1 MKLND
6 RYIKSTLAGIPYL
19 LPYGQLIAAPAPATR
34 LNDSGALLWDGILE
48 GDSREELLALLA
60 DRYHTTERERAALA
74 EDVDQYLHS
83 LCRMGILLADTPESR
98 GDDTPPLF
106 YRIGPLVFSYRGP
119 SLLYDR
125 FFSAFSCEE
134 EDFDQEVL
142 ILTGKPASIP
152 YGAVLIHT
160 EELTI
165 CDSGSSYCFFFAA
178 PWGIREMHVKKDGS
192 RAVLYRMPDPD
203 DMHIEDLFH
212 ALRFAFLIL
221 AQQKEL
227 YVLHSA
233 SFLYRGRAFLV
244 SGSSGT
250 GKSTHS
256 ALWHD
261 LYQTPLLNGDLN
273 LLGIRDNIPYA
284 YGLPWCGTSGICTP
298 KDYPLGGI
306 IFLKQAAIDQVQSLQ
321 PDEKVLHILQRMI
334 SPAWTK
340 ELLLR
345 NLHFSEA
352 LAPLFFSCRLYCTKE
367 PSAART
373 LKAVIDAL

>member
-6 RYIKSTLAGIPYL
+6 RYIKATLAGIPYL

-34 LNDSGALLWDGILE
+34 LNDSGSLLWDGILE

-321 PDEKVLHILQRMI
+321 PYEKVLHIRQRMI

-345 NLHFSEA
+345 NLHCYEA
-352 LAPLFFSCRLYCTKE
+352 LAPLIFPCRLYCTKD
-367 PSAART
+367 PAAAGI
-373 LKAVIDAL
+373 LKAATDAL

>member
-6 RYIKSTLAGIPYL
+6 RYIKATLAGIPYL

-34 LNDSGALLWDGILE
+34 LNDSGSLLWDGILE

-345 NLHFSEA
+345 NLRFSEA
-352 LAPLFFSCRLYCTKE
+352 LAPLIFSCRLYCTKE
-367 PSAART
+367 PSAAGI
-373 LKAVIDAL
+373 LKAAIDAL

>member
-6 RYIKSTLAGIPYL
+6 RNIKATLAGIPYL

-34 LNDSGALLWDGILE
+34 LNDSGSLLWDGILE

-60 DRYHTTERERAALA
+60 DRYHATERERAALA

-160 EELTI
+160 EDLPSATAEVRIVSFLQRR
-165 CDSGSSYCFFFAA
+165 G
-178 PWGIREMHVKKDGS
+178 GIREMHVKKTAHAPS
-192 RAVLYRMPDPD
+192 FTACRIRM
-203 DMHIEDLFH
+203 ICTSKTCFT
-212 ALRFAFLIL
+212 RFASLF
-221 AQQKEL
+221 
-227 YVLHSA
+227 
-233 SFLYRGRAFLV
+233 
-244 SGSSGT
+244 SS
-250 GKSTHS
+250 
-256 ALWHD
+256 
-261 LYQTPLLNGDLN
+261 
-273 LLGIRDNIPYA
+273 
-284 YGLPWCGTSGICTP
+284 
-298 KDYPLGGI
+298 
-306 IFLKQAAIDQVQSLQ
+306 
-321 PDEKVLHILQRMI
+321 
-334 SPAWTK
+334 
-340 ELLLR
+340 
-345 NLHFSEA
+345 
-352 LAPLFFSCRLYCTKE
+352 
-367 PSAART
+367 
-373 LKAVIDAL
+373 

>member
-6 RYIKSTLAGIPYL
+6 RYIKATLAGIPYL

-34 LNDSGALLWDGILE
+34 LNDSGSLLWDGILE

-152 YGAVLIHT
+152 YGAYSHGGTYHLRQRKFVLFLFCSAVGHPRNACKKRR
-160 EELTI
+160 LT
-165 CDSGSSYCFFFAA
+165 
-178 PWGIREMHVKKDGS
+178 R
-192 RAVLYRMPDPD
+192 R
-203 DMHIEDLFH
+203 
-212 ALRFAFLIL
+212 
-221 AQQKEL
+221 
-227 YVLHSA
+227 
-233 SFLYRGRAFLV
+233 
-244 SGSSGT
+244 
-250 GKSTHS
+250 
-256 ALWHD
+256 
-261 LYQTPLLNGDLN
+261 PL
-273 LLGIRDNIPYA
+273 PYA
-284 YGLPWCGTSGICTP
+284 GSG
-298 KDYPLGGI
+298 
-306 IFLKQAAIDQVQSLQ
+306 
-321 PDEKVLHILQRMI
+321 
-334 SPAWTK
+334 
-340 ELLLR
+340 
-345 NLHFSEA
+345 
-352 LAPLFFSCRLYCTKE
+352 
-367 PSAART
+367 
-373 LKAVIDAL
+373 

>member
-6 RYIKSTLAGIPYL
+6 RYIKATLAGIPYL

-34 LNDSGALLWDGILE
+34 LNDSGSLLWDGILE

-60 DRYHTTERERAALA
+60 DRYHATERERAAICGKMSTSIFIPCAVWEFFLRIHPKA
-74 EDVDQYLHS
+74 GAMI
-83 LCRMGILLADTPESR
+83 RLLFSTASVLWSFPTAV
-98 GDDTPPLF
+98 PL
-106 YRIGPLVFSYRGP
+106 SYTTT
-119 SLLYDR
+119 SI
-125 FFSAFSCEE
+125 SAFSCEE
-134 EDFDQEVL
+134 EDFDQKVL

-221 AQQKEL
+221 TQQKEL

-284 YGLPWCGTSGICTP
+284 ADFHGKRHRAS
-298 KDYPLGGI
+298 
-306 IFLKQAAIDQVQSLQ
+306 A
-321 PDEKVLHILQRMI
+321 
-334 SPAWTK
+334 
-340 ELLLR
+340 LR
-345 NLHFSEA
+345 KTI
-352 LAPLFFSCRLYCTKE
+352 R
-367 PSAART
+367 SAASSS
-373 LKAVIDAL
+373 

>member
-6 RYIKSTLAGIPYL
+6 RYIKATLAGIPYL

-34 LNDSGALLWDGILE
+34 LNDSGSLLWDGILE

-60 DRYHTTERERAALA
+60 DRYHATDRERAALA

-352 LAPLFFSCRLYCTKE
+352 LAPLTFSCRLYCTKE

-373 LKAVIDAL
+373 LKAAIDAL

>member
-6 RYIKSTLAGIPYL
+6 RYIKATLAGIPYL

-34 LNDSGALLWDGILE
+34 LNDSGSLLWDGILE

-60 DRYHTTERERAALA
+60 DRYHATERERAALA

-345 NLHFSEA
+345 NLHFSED
-352 LAPLFFSCRLYCTKE
+352 LAPLIFSCRLYCTKE
-367 PSAART
+367 PSAAGI
-373 LKAVIDAL
+373 LKAAIDAL

>member
-1 MKLND
+1 MKPND
-6 RYIKSTLAGIPYL
+6 RYIKATLAGIPYL
-19 LPYGQLIAAPAPATR
+19 LPYGQLIADPAPATR
-34 LNDSGALLWDGILE
+34 LNDSGALLWDGILA
-48 GDSREELLALLA
+48 GDSREELLALLT
-60 DRYHTTERERAALA
+60 DRYHATESERAALA

-83 LCRMGILLADTPESR
+83 LCRMGILLPDASKNREADM
-98 GDDTPPLF
+98 PPLF

-125 FFSAFSCEE
+125 FFSGFSCGEA
-134 EDFDQEVL
+134 DFDQEIL
-142 ILTGKPASIP
+142 ILTGRPSSAP
-152 YGAVLIHT
+152 YGTVLIHT

-192 RAVLYRMPDPD
+192 LAVLYRMPDPD
-203 DMHIEDLFH
+203 DEHIEDLFH

-221 AQQKEL
+221 AQQRDL

-233 SFLYRGRAFLV
+233 SFLYRERAFLV

-273 LLGIRDNIPYA
+273 LLGIRDSIPYA

-298 KDYPLGGI
+298 DNYPLGGI
-306 IFLKQAAIDQVQSLQ
+306 IFLKQAAADQVQSLQ

-352 LAPLFFSCRLYCTKE
+352 LAPLIFSCRLYCTKE
-367 PSAART
+367 PSAAET
-373 LKAVIDAL
+373 LKAAIDAL

>member
-6 RYIKSTLAGIPYL
+6 RYIKATLAGIPYL
-19 LPYGQLIAAPAPATR
+19 LPYGQLIAAPAPAIR
-34 LNDSGALLWDGILE
+34 LNDSGSLLWDGILE

-60 DRYHTTERERAALA
+60 DRYHATDRERAALA

-345 NLHFSEA
+345 NLHFSES
-352 LAPLFFSCRLYCTKE
+352 LAPLIFSCRLYCTKE

-373 LKAVIDAL
+373 LKAAIDAL

>member
-6 RYIKSTLAGIPYL
+6 RYIKATLAGIPYL

-34 LNDSGALLWDGILE
+34 LNDSGSLLWDGILE

-165 CDSGSSYCFFFAA
+165 CDSGSSYC
-178 PWGIREMHVKKDGS
+178 
-192 RAVLYRMPDPD
+192 
-203 DMHIEDLFH
+203 
-212 ALRFAFLIL
+212 
-221 AQQKEL
+221 
-227 YVLHSA
+227 
-233 SFLYRGRAFLV
+233 SFLQRRGA
-244 SGSSGT
+244 
-250 GKSTHS
+250 S
-256 ALWHD
+256 AK
-261 LYQTPLLNGDLN
+261 
-273 LLGIRDNIPYA
+273 
-284 YGLPWCGTSGICTP
+284 C
-298 KDYPLGGI
+298 
-306 IFLKQAAIDQVQSLQ
+306 
-321 PDEKVLHILQRMI
+321 M
-334 SPAWTK
+334 
-340 ELLLR
+340 
-345 NLHFSEA
+345 
-352 LAPLFFSCRLYCTKE
+352 
-367 PSAART
+367 
-373 LKAVIDAL
+373 

>member
-6 RYIKSTLAGIPYL
+6 RYIKATLAGIPYL

-34 LNDSGALLWDGILE
+34 LNDSGSLLWDGILE

-60 DRYHTTERERAALA
+60 DRYHATERERAALA

-352 LAPLFFSCRLYCTKE
+352 LAPLIFSCRLYCTKE

>member
-1 MKLND
+1 MKPND
-6 RYIKSTLAGIPYL
+6 RYIKATLAGIPYL
-19 LPYGQLIAAPAPATR
+19 LPYGQLIADPAPATR
-34 LNDSGALLWDGILE
+34 LNDSGALLWDGILA
-48 GDSREELLALLA
+48 GDSREELLTLLT
-60 DRYHTTERERAALA
+60 DRYHATESERAALA

-83 LCRMGILLADTPESR
+83 LCRMGILLPDASKNREADM
-98 GDDTPPLF
+98 PPLF

-125 FFSAFSCEE
+125 FFSGFSCGEA
-134 EDFDQEVL
+134 DFDQEIL
-142 ILTGKPASIP
+142 ILTGRPSSAP
-152 YGAVLIHT
+152 YGTVLIHT

-192 RAVLYRMPDPD
+192 LAVLYRMPDPD
-203 DMHIEDLFH
+203 DEHIEDLFH

-221 AQQKEL
+221 AQQRDL

-273 LLGIRDNIPYA
+273 LLGIKDNLPYA
-284 YGLPWCGTSGICTP
+284 YGLPWCGTSGICSP
-298 KDYPLGGI
+298 DNYPLGGI
-306 IFLKQAAIDQVQSLQ
+306 IFLKQAAADQVQSLQ

-345 NLHFSEA
+345 NLHFSES
-352 LAPLFFSCRLYCTKE
+352 LAPLIFSCRLYCTKE
-367 PSAART
+367 PSAAET
-373 LKAVIDAL
+373 LKAAIDAL

>member
-6 RYIKSTLAGIPYL
+6 RYIKATLAGIPYL

-34 LNDSGALLWDGILE
+34 LNDSGSLLWDGILE

-352 LAPLFFSCRLYCTKE
+352 LAPPIFSCRLYCTKE
-367 PSAART
+367 PSAAGI
-373 LKAVIDAL
+373 LKAAIDAL

>member
-1 MKLND
+1 MKPND
-6 RYIKSTLAGIPYL
+6 RYIKATLAGIPYL
-19 LPYGQLIAAPAPATR
+19 LPYGQLIADPATATR

-48 GDSREELLALLA
+48 GDSREKLLALLA
-60 DRYHTTERERAALA
+60 DRYHATENERAALV

-83 LCRMGILLADTPESR
+83 LCRMGILLADAPESR

-125 FFSAFSCEE
+125 FFSGFSCGEV
-134 EDFDQEVL
+134 DFDQEVR
-142 ILTGKPASIP
+142 IVTGKPASIP
-152 YGAVLIHT
+152 YGTVLIHT

-192 RAVLYRMPDPD
+192 LAVLYRMPDPD
-203 DMHIEDLFH
+203 DEHIEDLFH

-221 AQQKEL
+221 AQQRDL

-273 LLGIRDNIPYA
+273 LLGIKDNLPYA

-298 KDYPLGGI
+298 DNYPLGGI
-306 IFLKQAAIDQVQSLQ
+306 IFLKQAATDQVQSLQ

-345 NLHFSEA
+345 NLHFSET
-352 LAPLFFSCRLYCTKE
+352 LAPLIFSCRLYCTKE
-367 PSAART
+367 PSAAGI
-373 LKAVIDAL
+373 LKAAIDAL

>member
-6 RYIKSTLAGIPYL
+6 RYIKATLAGIPYL

-34 LNDSGALLWDGILE
+34 LNDSGSLLWDGILE

-345 NLHFSEA
+345 NLHFSED
-352 LAPLFFSCRLYCTKE
+352 LAPLIFSCRLYCTKE
-367 PSAART
+367 PSAAGI
-373 LKAVIDAL
+373 LKAAIDAL